1 MIVDF
6 QDKNRYISK
15 KYWDDSIIKW
25 NNNGIINNKIQIL
38 ESMSSDK
45 IYSKKLDKI
54 RPFEFNETVVNV
66 FDDML
71 NRSVPLYRETI
82 KRQVQ
87 LSERFYQPGSM
98 IFDFGCSNGN
108 FGLRLLEIMG
118 KKDFSMTAV
127 DNSREMLKTYKERLS
142 NRPNEENIELVYDK
156 IQNVIVKN
164 ASVVIVNL
172 TLQFI
177 PVAERANL
185 IKTIY
190 DGLLPSG
197 ILLITEK
204 TVHENDSLT
213 KLQQEFYYKYKKE
226 NGYSNLEISQK
237 RDALENV
244 LIPET
249 IESHNKRFNDAGFD
263 KIDIW
268 QKWFNFTSFLCQK

>member
-1 MIVDF
+1 
-6 QDKNRYISK
+6 
-15 KYWDDSIIKW
+15 
-25 NNNGIINNKIQIL
+25 
-38 ESMSSDK
+38 MSFDK
-45 IYSKKLDKI
+45 IYSEKLDKI
-54 RPFEFNETVVNV
+54 KPFEFNETVVNV

-71 NRSVPLYRETI
+71 NRSIPLYKETI
-82 KRQVQ
+82 ERQVQ
-87 LSERFYQPGSM
+87 LSERFYQPDSM

-118 KKDFSMTAV
+118 KKVFSMTAV
-127 DNSREMLKTYKERLS
+127 DNSKEMLKTYKERLS
-142 NRPNEENIELVYDK
+142 NRPNEENIKLVYDK
-156 IQNVIVKN
+156 IQNIMVNN

-177 PVAERANL
+177 PVSERAAL
-185 IKTIY
+185 IQTIY
-190 DGLLPSG
+190 DGLLPAG

-204 TVHENDSLT
+204 TIHDNDSLT
-213 KLQQEFYYKYKKE
+213 ELQQEFYYRYKKE

-249 IESHNKRFNDAGFD
+249 IETHNKRFKNAGFG

>member
-1 MIVDF
+1 MSF
-6 QDKNRYISK
+6 DK
-15 KYWDDSIIKW
+15 
-25 NNNGIINNKIQIL
+25 L
-38 ESMSSDK
+38 
-45 IYSKKLDKI
+45 YSRKLDKI
-54 RPFEFNETVVNV
+54 KPFEFNETVVNV
-66 FDDML
+66 FDDMI

-82 KRQVQ
+82 NRQVQ
-87 LSERFYQPGSM
+87 LTEKFYQPGSM

-108 FGLRLLEIMG
+108 FGLALLELMG
-118 KKDFSMTAV
+118 KKEFSMTAV
-127 DNSREMLKTYKERLS
+127 DNSKQMIETYKKNLS
-142 NRPNEENIELVYDK
+142 NRPNGENIKLVCDK
-156 IQNVIVKN
+156 IQNITIKN

-177 PVAERANL
+177 PVHERTNL

-190 DGLLPSG
+190 NGLLPSG

-204 TVHENDSLT
+204 TIHEHDSLT
-213 KLQQEFYYKYKKE
+213 ELQQEFYYKYKKE

-249 IESHNKRFNDAGFD
+249 IESHRLRFTESGFN

-268 QKWFNFTSFLCQK
+268 QKWFNFTSFICQK